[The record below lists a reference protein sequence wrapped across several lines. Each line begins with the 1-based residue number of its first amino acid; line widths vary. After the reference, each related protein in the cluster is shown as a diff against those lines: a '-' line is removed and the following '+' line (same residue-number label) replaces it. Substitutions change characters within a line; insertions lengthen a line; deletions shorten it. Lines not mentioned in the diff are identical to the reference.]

1 MFFIFPGIGWFD
13 SSRGMV
19 TLDKDRKVDLF
30 PPQEPFGGEGFRNP
44 AGQCYALRK
53 ATNQVFVCLSA
64 RMYFEPTRD
73 LFAFEYVIQILEN
86 VLKHV
91 LFTLSLCLH

>member
-13 SSRGMV
+13 SSQGMV

-53 ATNQVFVCLSA
+53 ATNQVFVFVLVQECTLNLPGICLPLSSS
-64 RMYFEPTRD
+64 
-73 LFAFEYVIQILEN
+73 
-86 VLKHV
+86 LKY
-91 LFTLSLCLH
+91 LKMF

>member
-13 SSRGMV
+13 SSQGMV

-30 PPQEPFGGEGFRNP
+30 PSQEPFGGEGFRNP

-53 ATNQVFVCLSA
+53 ATNQVFVFVLVQECTLNLPGICLPLSTSFK
-64 RMYFEPTRD
+64 Y
-73 LFAFEYVIQILEN
+73 
-86 VLKHV
+86 LKM
-91 LFTLSLCLH
+91 F